1 MMSLLLALALLQD
14 SIGDLVERL
23 SSENLADREAA
34 VEQIVGRWDKW
45 TDDDLKT
52 VDEAAA
58 SDDKETSVGAAREAG
73 ASALERVRAE
83 IAVEL
88 DQARS
93 AFEAEAS
100 GLAYAAAVKI
110 LGREL

>member
-1 MMSLLLALALLQD
+1 MTEAENE
-14 SIGDLVERL
+14 ERRVL
-23 SSENLADREAA
+23 
-34 VEQIVGRWDKW
+34 
-45 TDDDLKT
+45 
-52 VDEAAA
+52 
-58 SDDKETSVGAAREAG
+58 GAAREAG